1 MLSMSLNNTLLLDGN
16 EFVRL
21 YNENAPRFDFQ
32 KMAKGLHAAKIDNDY
47 LTYLGYKI
55 NTRSTIFKD
64 AISDEVLA
72 GWNKVVR
79 DDKFQDILGAFFDTE
94 IYNYCRYLNGLDAYI
109 VPSLELTKLCYW
121 HCKSSRIPGS
131 DSKLSK
137 IRKEILGKSR
147 VLINYSKS
155 SESVT
160 AYEDLLDSTCDLYS
174 EMMFA
179 VLSQLGGH
187 NVTLDKDKDFI
198 VDNYVAEVKSIHD
211 RLDIRRLDANA
222 GQWLQ
227 MSLPDLFTVD
237 DLKNLICDQ
246 VRREKWICH
255 LKKAIKKQKAKIIFF
270 NATHSQELHRLGI
283 FLEEKQLRKSFDTT
297 LRATL
302 SFVNNVDSV
311 PVLVMV
317 ENIHEHHFTSFFCF
331 LVPVISKNT
340 NPELNLSRYTSEY
353 IKNNIIL

>member
-1 MLSMSLNNTLLLDGN
+1 MSLNNTLLLDGN
-16 EFVRL
+16 EFIRL

-32 KMAKGLHAAKIDNDY
+32 KMEKGLHAAKVDNDY

-55 NTRSTIFKD
+55 NTKSTIFRD
-64 AISDEVLA
+64 ATSDEVLG

-79 DDKFQDILGAFFDTE
+79 DDKYGDTLGAFFDTE
-94 IYNYCRYLNGLDAYI
+94 IYNYCRYLRGLDAYI

-121 HCKSSRIPGS
+121 HYKCSKIHGG

-137 IRKEILGKSR
+137 IRKEILRKSR
-147 VLINYSKS
+147 ALINYSQS
-155 SESVT
+155 SESVS
-160 AYEDLLDSTCDLYS
+160 AYEDLLDSTSDLYS

-179 VLSQLGGH
+179 VLSQLSSH
-187 NVTLDKDKDFI
+187 NVTLNKDKDFI
-198 VDNYVAEVKSIHD
+198 VDNYIAEVKSIHD
-211 RLDIRRLDANA
+211 RFDIKRLDANA

-227 MSLPDLFTVD
+227 MSIPDLFTAD

-255 LKKAIKKQKAKIIFF
+255 LKKAIKNQKAKIIFF

-297 LRATL
+297 LRTAL
-302 SFVNNVDSV
+302 SFVNNADSV

-317 ENIHEHHFTSFFCF
+317 ENIHEHHITSFFCF
-331 LVPVISKNT
+331 LVPVMNKNT
-340 NPELNLSRYTSEY
+340 NPELDLSRYTEEY
-353 IKNNIIL
+353 VKNNIIL